1 MKTFIYG
8 LRCPIKQ
15 QIRYIGKSIE
25 PEKRLKNHC
34 CQAKRLGTYK
44 ERWIALLLRS
54 GLAPEVVILQEVE
67 EGEDWGEIERGWI
80 SKATQ
85 EGWPLTNTAAGGEGS
100 SPLNEQALKR
110 KIELLARPE
119 TRERMR
125 LAARARWD
133 DKEKREKGLAA
144 LRTPEARKKKSL
156 AAKAREASSEMRE
169 LRSRSS
175 KAIWQDPE
183 VRDRI
188 LAGITEETRKKVALA
203 AKSMWSDAD
212 TEKRT
217 RMLANLLPCQQ
228 RKDE

>member
-15 QIRYIGKSIE
+15 RIRYIGKSIE

-34 CQAKRLGTYK
+34 YQAKRLGTHK

-54 GLAPEVVILQEVE
+54 GMTPEVVILQEIG
-67 EGEDWGEIERGWI
+67 EGEDWGEIERRWI
-80 SKATQ
+80 SKATK

-100 SPLNEQALKR
+100 SPLNEQAIKR
-110 KIELLARPE
+110 KMELMARPE

-125 LAARARWD
+125 AAAKARWA
-133 DKEKREKGLAA
+133 DKEKRAKGIAA
-144 LRTPEARKKKSL
+144 LRTPEARHKKSL
-156 AAKAREASSEMRE
+156 AAKAREASPEMRA
-169 LRSRSS
+169 LRSQSS

-183 VRDRI
+183 VRGRI
-188 LAGITEETRKKVALA
+188 LAGITEETRGKVALA

-217 RMLANLLPCQQ
+217 KMLANLLPCQQ